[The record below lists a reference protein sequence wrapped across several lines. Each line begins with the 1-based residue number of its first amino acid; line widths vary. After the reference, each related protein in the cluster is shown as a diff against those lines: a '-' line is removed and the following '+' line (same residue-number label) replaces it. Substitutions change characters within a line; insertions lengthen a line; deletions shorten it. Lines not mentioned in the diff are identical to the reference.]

1 MDSQCDTIS
10 MRRACAASRWA
21 MVFPENVADERTL
34 MRSIEMAIELAAQQA
49 ANDDLAAIEIV
60 FRHLPPY
67 DHLINL
73 REIAELSGVQLTVAA
88 DHIIVRPNGR

>member
-1 MDSQCDTIS
+1 
-10 MRRACAASRWA
+10 
-21 MVFPENVADERTL
+21 
-34 MRSIEMAIELAAQQA
+34 MRSIEMAIELAAQRA

-67 DHLINL
+67 DQLINL
-73 REIAELSGVQLTVAA
+73 REIAELSGAQLTVAA

>member
-1 MDSQCDTIS
+1 
-10 MRRACAASRWA
+10 
-21 MVFPENVADERTL
+21 MVVPENVIDERTL
-34 MRSIEMAIELAAQQA
+34 MRSIEMAIELAAQRA

-67 DHLINL
+67 DQLINL